1 MGEDV
6 LICRCKEV
14 TEQEI
19 RQAIAEGAYSV
30 IGIKR
35 RTGAGMGLCQG
46 RTCQRLIVN
55 ILSGLTGIPAHVI
68 DRDTPRPPVRPVK
81 ATILLSLCESADA
94 GSYKGE

>member
-1 MGEDV
+1 MGDDE

-19 RQAIAEGAYSV
+19 RQAIDEGAYSV
-30 IGIKR
+30 VGIKR

-55 ILSGLTGIPAHVI
+55 ILSGLTGIPAQVI
-68 DRDTPRPPVRPVK
+68 ERDTTRPPVRPVR
-81 ATILLSLCESADA
+81 TSVLLSLGGCINA
-94 GSYKGE
+94 GSDKGE